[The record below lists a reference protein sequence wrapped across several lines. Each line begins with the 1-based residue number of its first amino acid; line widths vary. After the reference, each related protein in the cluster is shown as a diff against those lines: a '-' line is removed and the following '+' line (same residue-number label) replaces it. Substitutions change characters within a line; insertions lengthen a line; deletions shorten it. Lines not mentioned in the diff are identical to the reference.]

1 MRDIP
6 FILLLLACPLS
17 MLAMGA
23 VAWLATKIVPGRKE
37 RATTRQSA
45 NAE

>member
-6 FILLLLACPLS
+6 FILPLLACPLS

-23 VAWLATKIVPGRKE
+23 VAWLATKIRPRREGGSDE
-37 RATTRQSA
+37 R
-45 NAE
+45 